1 MALCR
6 LPKLEELQFPRQARC
21 GLRHL
26 AAVLDQ
32 FLGHRGVFLGRAF
45 HIENGAINI
54 GKGDALFADT
64 RHDAIDLM
72 GDLANIFENAAQFA
86 ARFIDQINP
95 A

>member
-6 LPKLEELQFPRQARC
+6 PPKLKELQFPRQARC
-21 GLRHL
+21 GLRHG
-26 AAVLDQ
+26 AAVFDQ

-86 ARFIDQINP
+86 ACFIDQINP